1 MLKRKKGRKKSEVND
16 RCSDM
21 GKEDR
26 EKRKPIGYD
35 KADKKKINTKKF
47 LTLIRKTKK
56 KDQNPKLF
64 VVWYYDKLCLISI
77 FILFYLN

>member
-35 KADKKKINTKKF
+35 KADKKKINTKKL
-47 LTLIRKTKK
+47 LTLIRKPEKQK
-56 KDQNPKLF
+56 
-64 VVWYYDKLCLISI
+64 
-77 FILFYLN
+77 